1 VRRIVEDEGT
11 ARLTTIVRPVSHH
24 AVKPPQRLSRPSA
37 AGWVRRAPLVPALT
51 FTIVVTQL
59 PFLLTLW
66 YSFQKYNLNY
76 PNAPRSFPT
85 LSNYKL
91 IFADPTFRIAGLN
104 TILLTAAPVLLSVVF
119 GIGIALLLNRHVFG
133 RGFLRTLII
142 SPFLVMSAAAAL
154 VWKFTILDATFGIL
168 NYLVGLVGMQPEN
181 WLGVHPQLTIIAFLT
196 WQWTPFIVL
205 LALAGLQS
213 QGDDVLEAARV
224 DGADSWR
231 IFRSLTLPHLRP
243 YIELGVLLG
252 TIYIVQAFDS
262 IYIMTAGGPSTSTTN
277 LPYYIYEVAFQA
289 YDIGRASAMSV
300 VVVIATI
307 IVATFALRMISS
319 LFSEEGMRGR

>member
-1 VRRIVEDEGT
+1 V
-11 ARLTTIVRPVSHH
+11 TTIVEP
-24 AVKPPQRLSRPSA
+24 APPDVADPP
-37 AGWVRRAPLVPALT
+37 RRAARPRVAAWARRSPLLPALV
-51 FTIVVTQL
+51 FTIAVTQV
-59 PFLLTLW
+59 PFLLTVW

-76 PNAPRSFPT
+76 PTAPRNFPT
-85 LSNYKL
+85 LANYRL
-91 IFADPTFRIAGLN
+91 IFSDPTFRIAAGN
-104 TILLTAAPVLLSVVF
+104 TVLLTAAPVLLSVVF
-119 GIGIALLLNRHVFG
+119 GVGIAVLLNRHVFG

-154 VWKFTILDATFGIL
+154 VWKFTILDTTFGIL
-168 NYLVGLVGMQPEN
+168 NYFLKLVDLKPEN
-181 WLGVHPQLTIIAFLT
+181 WLGVHPQITIISFLT

-213 QGDDVLEAARV
+213 QGDDTLEAARV
-224 DGADSWR
+224 DGASSWR
-231 IFRSLTLPHLRP
+231 IFRSFTLPHLRP

-262 IYIMTAGGPSTSTTN
+262 IYIMTSGGPSTDTTN

-300 VVVIATI
+300 VVVIVTI
-307 IVATFALRMISS
+307 IVATLALRMISS
-319 LFSEEGMRGR
+319 LFSDEGMRGR

>member
-1 VRRIVEDEGT
+1 
-11 ARLTTIVRPVSHH
+11 LTTIVEPAAPEVARP
-24 AVKPPQRLSRPSA
+24 SRPARRTRESS
-37 AGWVRRAPLVPALT
+37 WVRRLPLMPALV
-51 FTIVVTQL
+51 FTIVVTQI

-66 YSFQKYNLNY
+66 YSFQKYNLNR
-76 PNAPRSFPT
+76 PTAPRDFPT
-85 LSNYKL
+85 LANYRF
-91 IFADPTFRIAGLN
+91 IFADSTFRIAALN
-104 TILLTAAPVLLSVVF
+104 TVLLTAAPVLLSVVF
-119 GIGIALLLNRHVFG
+119 GVGIAVLLDRHVFG

-154 VWKFTILDATFGIL
+154 VWKFTILDTSFGFL
-168 NYLVGLVGMQPEN
+168 NFLMRSVGLKPEN
-181 WLGVHPQLTIIAFLT
+181 WLGVHPQLTIISFLT

-213 QGDDVLEAARV
+213 QSDDTLEAARV
-224 DGADSWR
+224 DGANGWR
-231 IFRSLTLPHLRP
+231 IFRSFTLPHLRP

-262 IYIMTAGGPSTSTTN
+262 IYIMTSGGPSTDTTN
-277 LPYYIYEVAFQA
+277 LPYYIYEAAFQA

-307 IVATFALRMISS
+307 LVATFALRMISS
-319 LFSEEGMRGR
+319 LFTEEGMHGR

>member
-1 VRRIVEDEGT
+1 MTTVVEPAPPAMVEKPRPARQPRGT
-11 ARLTTIVRPVSHH
+11 
-24 AVKPPQRLSRPSA
+24 
-37 AGWVRRAPLVPALT
+37 GWVRRAPLLPALV
-51 FTIVVTQL
+51 FTIVVTQI

-76 PNAPRSFPT
+76 PTAPRDFPT
-85 LSNYKL
+85 LSNYRL
-91 IFADPTFRIAGLN
+91 IFADPTFRTAALN
-104 TILLTAAPVLLSVVF
+104 TILLTVAPVLLSVVF
-119 GIGIALLLNRHVFG
+119 GVGIAVLLNRHVFG

-154 VWKFTILDATFGIL
+154 VWKFTILDTTFGIL
-168 NYLVGLVGMQPEN
+168 NYALKLVDIKPEN
-181 WLGVHPQLTIIAFLT
+181 WIGVHPQITIISFLT

-213 QGDDVLEAARV
+213 QGEDMLEAARV
-224 DGADSWR
+224 DGASAWR
-231 IFRSLTLPHLRP
+231 IFRSFTLPHLRP

-262 IYIMTAGGPSTSTTN
+262 IYIMTSGGPSTDTTN
-277 LPYYIYEVAFQA
+277 LPYYVYEVAFQA

-307 IVATFALRMISS
+307 LVATFALRMISS
-319 LFSEEGMRGR
+319 LFSDEGMRER